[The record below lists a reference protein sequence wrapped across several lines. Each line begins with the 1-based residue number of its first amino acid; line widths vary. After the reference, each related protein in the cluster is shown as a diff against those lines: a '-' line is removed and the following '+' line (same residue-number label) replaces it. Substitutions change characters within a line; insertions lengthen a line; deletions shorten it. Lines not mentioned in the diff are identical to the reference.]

1 MNPPQAY
8 MCSPSWTLLPP
19 PSSYHPSGSSQCTS
33 PKHPVSS
40 WGYWTGIFILFLFN
54 ITTWTSPTSLKC
66 LYCIQFQLQ
75 CLCTCYLPW
84 VQCPPIPSCGLLP
97 LHCTN
102 ISSSRKPSLATV
114 SKGTCYHS
122 QSVHSSLFPS
132 YHLSLTDFT
141 QYIYYFSP
149 L

>member
-1 MNPPQAY
+1 MFPILNPTPSSLPIPSLWVVPVHQPQA
-8 MCSPSWTLLPP
+8 
-19 PSSYHPSGSSQCTS
+19 SSIMHRT
-33 PKHPVSS
+33 
-40 WGYWTGIFILFLFN
+40 WTGVFILCLCN
-54 ITTWTSPTSLKC
+54 ITTRTSPTSLKC

-75 CLCTCYLPW
+75 GLCTCYFPL
-84 VQCPPIPSCGLLP
+84 VQCPPIPLCGLLP
-97 LHCTN
+97 LHCAN

-114 SKGTCYHS
+114 SKGACYHS

-141 QYIYYFSP
+141 QYIYYLSP